1 MEESVCWM
9 DQPLGS
15 LVPCLQIFAE
25 MVEPWTRAR
34 METAPDS
41 PEIEEVLMEV
51 DVPATTLKIC
61 QLPFRLPAFSG
72 ITK

>member
-1 MEESVCWM
+1 
-9 DQPLGS
+9 
-15 LVPCLQIFAE
+15 
-25 MVEPWTRAR
+25 